1 MPFGIACKS
10 AFMYDQFMPYRFLYN
25 ILLASLAQLT
35 IASAADHPNVIYIL
49 ADDLGYGDLSH
60 AGGKA
65 PTPHCDRLAREGMRF
80 TDSHTTSAVCTPTRY
95 GILTG
100 RYNWRS
106 TLKKSVLWGM
116 SEPLI
121 EKERLTVPGFLRQ
134 NGYRTAVVGKWHLG
148 LGWKMLPDGE
158 KRTPKSGPAKGDG
171 WQIDYAK
178 KVDGGP
184 LAIGFDESFI
194 IPASLD
200 MFPYLYL
207 KNDKPTGWANT
218 TKAFLQP
225 NRPGPATE
233 DFEAINCLID
243 FARESRAFIAS
254 SAKGD
259 KPFFLY
265 LPLTSPHTPIIPSKQ
280 WQGKSSLG
288 SYGDFLME
296 TDWVVGEVLA
306 ELDKQ
311 QIADNTIV
319 IFTADNGCS
328 PMAKIPELAKKGHK
342 ANGDWRGHKAD
353 IYEGGHR
360 TPFLVR
366 WPNKVKGGSTS
377 SQTICT
383 TDLFATMADI
393 LGRKGKIPENAAEDS
408 FSFFKALT
416 DNATDKPTR
425 PFTIHH
431 SINGSFAIRKGP
443 WKLALCPGSGGWS
456 APRPAAAF
464 KNKELPLL
472 QLYNLTDDPA
482 EQDNLF
488 EKKPELVKELID
500 QLNIAIRNGR
510 TTPGPKQSNEGYP
523 NTFHQK
529 ILSAFPAIHE

>member
-1 MPFGIACKS
+1 MPF
-10 AFMYDQFMPYRFLYN
+10 RFLYTITFS
-25 ILLASLAQLT
+25 ILWLT
-35 IASAADHPNVIYIL
+35 TPVPAADKPNVIYIL

-80 TDSHTTSAVCTPTRY
+80 TDSHTTSSVCTPTRY

-121 EKERLTVPGFLRQ
+121 ERTRLTVPGFLRQ
-134 NGYRTAVVGKWHLG
+134 NGYHNAVVGKWHLG
-148 LGWKMLPDGE
+148 LGWKMLPNGE
-158 KRTPKSGPAKGDG
+158 KRKPKSGPAKGDG

-184 LAIGFDESFI
+184 LAIGFNESFI

-207 KNDKPTGWANT
+207 KNDTPTAWANT

-243 FARESRAFIAS
+243 FAREGRAFIAS
-254 SAKGD
+254 SASGD

-265 LPLTSPHTPIIPSKQ
+265 LPLTSPHTPIIPSKK

-288 SYGDFLME
+288 PYGDFLME

-311 QIADNTIV
+311 KIADNTIV

-342 ANGDWRGHKAD
+342 VNADRRGHKAD

-366 WPNKVKGGSTS
+366 WPGKVKAGSS
-377 SQTICT
+377 SDQTICT
-383 TDLFATMADI
+383 SDLFATMGDI
-393 LGRKGKIPENAAEDS
+393 LDQKIPENAAEDS
-408 FSFFKALT
+408 FSFLKILT
-416 DNATDKPTR
+416 GTQTEKPTR

-431 SINGSFAIRKGP
+431 SINGSFAIRRGP

-456 APRPAAAF
+456 APKPAAAF
-464 KNKELPLL
+464 KNKKLPLT
-472 QLYNLTDDPA
+472 QLYNLSDDPA
-482 EQDNLF
+482 EKNNLSNQ
-488 EKKPELVKELID
+488 KPELVKELIGE
-500 QLNIAIRNGR
+500 LAVAIRNGR
-510 TTPGPKQSNEGYP
+510 TNTGPKQSNEGLP
-523 NTFHQK
+523 NTFNK
-529 ILSAFPAIHE
+529 RLLAIYPLLGK